1 MNRLLKAEW
10 FRLRHTGRLTWW
22 SYFMTVVIILIT
34 YFLCMDRID
43 QPLDALIPSLGTI
56 VILIFNFIPAGVA
69 GISGQLY
76 NKGKLG
82 YYEVMAGNSPGSIIF
97 SKLLTDGVFF
107 SVLTIIASTAFYI
120 FIGIKNGI
128 GSMDHPFIR
137 LVLYSIAVIH
147 VVFGSVM
154 IMMYSKK
161 AITGALLAYFRF
173 MVFDIAVINIAMLI
187 ARQLG
192 LETVEL
198 HLMHMIMMNQMQMAA
213 MDVISAR
220 MVLHIVLGFIGEF
233 LFWYVLV
240 YRSMKNKRYN

>member
-1 MNRLLKAEW
+1 
-10 FRLRHTGRLTWW
+10 
-22 SYFMTVVIILIT
+22 
-34 YFLCMDRID
+34 
-43 QPLDALIPSLGTI
+43 
-56 VILIFNFIPAGVA
+56 
-69 GISGQLY
+69 
-76 NKGKLG
+76 
-82 YYEVMAGNSPGSIIF
+82 
-97 SKLLTDGVFF
+97 
-107 SVLTIIASTAFYI
+107 
-120 FIGIKNGI
+120 
-128 GSMDHPFIR
+128 MDHPFIR

-161 AITGALLAYFRF
+161 AIAGALLAYFRF

-192 LETVEL
+192 SETVEL
-198 HLMHMIMMNQMQMAA
+198 HLMHMIMMNQLQMAA

-240 YRSMKNKRYN
+240 YRSMKNKKYN